1 MKKKE
6 IYLKDIRQ
14 GDKVADT
21 FLVAEKNMAFSQK
34 GAPYL
39 TVRLKD
45 KSGET
50 ESKVW
55 ENAVELDRVFKKG
68 DIVFIQGRAANYK
81 NALQISIINIEKFP
95 WEQVNPADY
104 LPAAATDVN
113 IMFEEIMT
121 YINKIQNEHLREM
134 LSVFFQ
140 DEKNAELFKKAP
152 AAKGFHHI
160 YLGGLL
166 EHTLSVVRLL
176 EKVAQH
182 YPALNKDMLIAGG
195 ILHDIGKIYEFNYEG
210 LIDYSDEGRLIGH
223 IVMGVEMVNKTISSL
238 PDFPEKLSLELRHL
252 LLSHHGEF
260 EFGSPKRP
268 KTIEA
273 LVVHYIDDLDA
284 KLNAFETFIASAAS
298 DDSDWTPYNRF
309 FERFLYK
316 GK

>member
-6 IYLKDIRQ
+6 IYLRDIRQ

-50 ESKVW
+50 DGKVW
-55 ENAVELDRVFKKG
+55 ENAVELDRGFKKG
-68 DIVFIQGRAANYK
+68 DIVFIEGRAASYR
-81 NALQISIINIEKFP
+81 NALQLSVISIKKIP

-104 LPAAATDVN
+104 LPAAATN
-113 IMFEEIMT
+113 ISAMFEEIMA
-121 YINKIQNEHLREM
+121 YIAKIQNEHLRE
-134 LSVFFQ
+134 LLRVFFQ
-140 DEKNAELFKKAP
+140 DEKAP

-176 EKVAQH
+176 EKVAAH
-182 YPALNKDMLIAGG
+182 YPKLNKDMLIAGG
-195 ILHDIGKIYEFNYEG
+195 ILHDIGKIYEFKYEG

-223 IVMGVEMVNKTISSL
+223 IVMGVEMINKTIAAL
-238 PDFPEKLSLELRHL
+238 PDFPEQLSLELRHL

-268 KTIEA
+268 KTVEA
-273 LVVHYIDDLDA
+273 LVVHCIDDLDA
-284 KLNAFETFIASAAS
+284 KLNAFETFIASAENY
-298 DDSDWTPYNRF
+298 DSDWTPYNRF

-316 GK
+316 RK